1 MQSLQ
6 NPRQCSWAASRCC
19 FNPCDAAILR
29 RTRMFL
35 HNWKPVL
42 CSILFLTAPGLAAD
56 LTDQLAYCSYVME
69 QAQAQRDLLRTPI
82 AAAGMTQPETG
93 LPLQVVGGASLGL
106 SDLRKASLTM
116 DAARKNCQLYRAT
129 TGAQQD
135 IQYALPSLEKD
146 ALRNRFALIE
156 QASNSLDA
164 LMEKTSKMVDA
175 QNATRLMLFSLQTTK
190 IKLDAER
197 TDTQSKIA
205 ALYVPPLSDKPLKE
219 LVAEK
224 QNSELNEQKALD
236 KLSRQS
242 AWDVALS
249 VGVHQQVNPVAQG
262 AQPYGAVSV
271 NYNLASRAINKH
283 LDRAVSAYDEWKK
296 VQEGDVVRNQEVL
309 RQQLVDSALVQENR
323 LRTLLDQSAQI
334 DKNLQQVGNPDTSAA
349 VDFHNQ
355 LTAAQLLLQVETG
368 DANFRLD
375 RLREYISKNY

>member
-1 MQSLQ
+1 
-6 NPRQCSWAASRCC
+6 
-19 FNPCDAAILR
+19 
-29 RTRMFL
+29 
-35 HNWKPVL
+35 
-42 CSILFLTAPGLAAD
+42 
-56 LTDQLAYCSYVME
+56 ME

-116 DAARKNCQLYRAT
+116 DAARKNCQLYRST

-135 IQYALPSLEKD
+135 IQYAMPSLEKD

-190 IKLDAER
+190 IKLDADR

-283 LDRAVSAYDEWKK
+283 LDRAVIAYDEWKK
-296 VQEGDVVRNQEVL
+296 VQEGDVVRNGEVL
-309 RQQLVDSALVQENR
+309 RQQLVDSVLVQENR

-349 VDFHNQ
+349 LDFHNQ

-375 RLREYISKNY
+375 RLREYVSKNY